1 MNITNMAKIKQ
12 IADHYGYN
20 SQREMLIEECSELI
34 QAVQKLKRAE
44 ATDDAESIEKATDSY
59 LEELADVAIMVE
71 QMHRL
76 MSLEQVGKFNDN
88 LTSKLDRQID
98 RIEKAK
104 QQEKEDYYKW
114 REGVTA

>member
-1 MNITNMAKIKQ
+1 MKDIEKINY
-12 IADHYGYN
+12 IADHYGFI
-20 SQREMLIEECSELI
+20 SQREMLIEECAELI

-44 ATDDAESIEKATDSY
+44 ATDDTESLKKATDSY

-88 LTSKLDRQID
+88 LTIKLDRQID

-104 QQEKEDYYKW
+104 QQEKEDYHKW